1 VDPVA
6 PGWSGTQAWLVGLA
20 EGGGMVAGGVQL
32 GVGLAALVCR
42 SAALVLVV
50 PAGLVCWAA
59 VVSDPAGVVG
69 PWVEAGSVVFGGPIT
84 GRVGGGSMLAVCLSG
99 AATVPAAPVAALAG
113 RMSAQQ
119 AVAAQPIAARARR
132 PRADRPGMS
141 NRVLKS
147 SNPSQTPG
155 TGSPRQGVTSDTN
168 PSASAISTGRGL
180 RRNGCNGYYCS

>member
-1 VDPVA
+1 MDPVA

-32 GVGLAALVCR
+32 GVGLAALVCLP
-42 SAALVLVV
+42 AALVLTV
-50 PAGLVCWAA
+50 AGLVCWAA
-59 VVSDPAGVVG
+59 VVSDPAGVLG
-69 PWVEAGSVVFGGPIT
+69 PWVETGSVVFGGPIT
-84 GRVGGGSMLAVCLSG
+84 GRVGGLMLAVCLSG
-99 AATVPAAPVAALAG
+99 AATGPAAPVAAPAV
-113 RMSAQQ
+113 RTSAQQ
-119 AVAAQPIAARARR
+119 AVAAQPIAASARR
-132 PRADRPGMS
+132 PRADRPDMS

-180 RRNGCNGYYCS
+180 QRNGCNGWRCS